1 MKNKLIIDGKEI
13 DLPQELVN
21 EIKGKLSNKEK
32 EMEQFFLD
40 CFNGCEIVLKDGSV
54 YYKKDGGVIMEQDLK
69 NDYFWFHYSK
79 IWSVFETKYS
89 MNNHEEIQR
98 FLKSMLDLHLK
109 LGSYTHRRRFY
120 VAVVLAFKIIM

>member
-13 DLPQELVN
+13 DLPQSLVD
-21 EIKGKLSNKEK
+21 EIKGKLPNKEK

-40 CFNGCEIVLKDGSV
+40 CFNGCEIVLKDRSV
-54 YYKKDGGVIMEQDLK
+54 YYKKDGEIIMHQDLK
-69 NDYFWFHYSK
+69 SDYFWFLYSK

-89 MNNHEEIQR
+89 MTHEETQR

-109 LGSYTHRRRFY
+109 LGSCTPETVER
-120 VAVVLAFKIIM
+120 LSIIK

>member
-13 DLPQELVN
+13 DLPQELVD
-21 EIKGKLSNKEK
+21 EIKGKLNYNKEK

-69 NDYFWFHYSK
+69 LVSF
-79 IWSVFETKYS
+79 
-89 MNNHEEIQR
+89 
-98 FLKSMLDLHLK
+98 
-109 LGSYTHRRRFY
+109 
-120 VAVVLAFKIIM
+120 

>member
-13 DLPQELVN
+13 DLPQELVD
-21 EIKGKLSNKEK
+21 EIKGKLPNKEK

-54 YYKKDGGVIMEQDLK
+54 YYKKDGEVIMEQDSK
-69 NDYFWFHYSK
+69 NDNFWFHHK
-79 IWSVFETKYS
+79 IWSVFDTKYS
-89 MNNHEEIQR
+89 MNNNLQKTQS

-109 LGSYTHRRRFY
+109 LGSYTPTIPLPWQVRRWTY
-120 VAVVLAFKIIM
+120 I

>member
-13 DLPQELVN
+13 DLPQELVD
-21 EIKGKLSNKEK
+21 EIKGKISCNKEK

-40 CFNGCEIVLKDGSV
+40 CFNGCEILLKNRSV
-54 YYKKDGGVIMEQDLK
+54 YYKKDDEIIMQWDVK
-69 NDYFWFHYSK
+69 NDYFWFHRDR

-89 MNNHEEIQR
+89 MTYEETQR

-109 LGSYTHRRRFY
+109 LGSCNWFSIHLF
-120 VAVVLAFKIIM
+120 LHKQI

>member
-13 DLPQELVN
+13 DLPQELVD
-21 EIKGKLSNKEK
+21 EIKGKLNCNKEK

-54 YYKKDGGVIMEQDLK
+54 YYKKDGEVIMEQDLK

-79 IWSVFETKYS
+79 IWSVFKTKYS
-89 MNNHEEIQR
+89 MNHEETQR

-109 LGSYTHRRRFY
+109 LGSCTPQSILFFQHVRWTF
-120 VAVVLAFKIIM
+120 I